1 MGTGRL
7 CFGHVQGKHLQF
19 QSSLRR
25 LLNQRTQ
32 VGHNKMAPPIPE
44 DVILSEGAN
53 DFRLQCFIQ
62 DPDQRPTAE
71 ALKAHPWL
79 IMKRGWHFTGF

>member
-1 MGTGRL
+1 
-7 CFGHVQGKHLQF
+7 
-19 QSSLRR
+19 
-25 LLNQRTQ
+25 
-32 VGHNKMAPPIPE
+32 MAPPIPE
-44 DVILSEGAN
+44 DVVLSEGAN